1 MTGSATPRALSPAW
15 VVVVTVLSTAPVLK
29 LGDVQLVEAVQCIWI
44 AIYIASLSTSRLTP
58 PTDRLWRDL
67 RLQYGIFLVLSTAI
81 SILSFRLSFYP
92 PPNISLLK
100 QPGFVSLSRLFELG
114 LAIWFMLVLAASMA
128 RRQTLLRL
136 ALSAYCA
143 AGLVSA
149 IASIVSFGLEATL
162 GWHLYPVYGRDHRV
176 RGFLN
181 EGGPYGLFLISVIL
195 AALLRARYFPPR
207 SRIAHRFAV
216 LTLIVALGL
225 SGSKAGIL
233 AAAALCLFGVIV
245 STTTRQRFVLAALLV
260 LTTAS
265 FVLLFR
271 ARFVSYVYTFSNFQ
285 MQVYMRQSDPNLV
298 MGRIVAVFIV
308 PRMIL
313 AHPLLGIGLGNYSLM
328 RNDPD
333 YLRGLPPADQ
343 WDLPGLG
350 LIGVAAEMG
359 VPLTI
364 YFFLILLKPM
374 RYAKLAKAPAVLR
387 VAAAFQPAAVLLG
400 VNLNFFYPW
409 LFSAFALSFIFYE
422 AGEFRVSSYQLTAH
436 TESPDS
442 GRLS

>member
-1 MTGSATPRALSPAW
+1 MTRSGKSHTLPPRW
-15 VVVVTVLSTAPVLK
+15 VVVIAVLSTAPVLK
-29 LGDVQLVEAVQCIWI
+29 LGDVQLIEAVQCIWI
-44 AIYIASLSTSRLTP
+44 AIYVGSVLVYGAMPQTH
-58 PTDRLWRDL
+58 RLWRDL
-67 RLQYGIFLVLSTAI
+67 RRQYGVFLVLCAMV
-81 SILSFRLSFYP
+81 SILALRLPFYP
-92 PPNISLLK
+92 PPNISILK
-100 QPGFVSLSRLFELG
+100 QPGFVSLSRLFEFG
-114 LAIWFMLVLAASMA
+114 LVIWFMLAFANSMA
-128 RRQTLLRL
+128 RCQKLLRL
-136 ALSAYCA
+136 ALSAYCV

-149 IASIVSFGLEATL
+149 LVSIVSFGLETAL
-162 GWHLYPVYGRDHRV
+162 GWDLYLVYGVDHRV

-181 EGGPYGLFLISVIL
+181 EGGPYGLFLVSVIL

-207 SRIAHRFAV
+207 NRIAHRLAV
-216 LTLIVALGL
+216 LAMIVALGL

-233 AAAALCLFGVIV
+233 AAAALCLFGAII
-245 STTTRQRFVLAALLV
+245 STTRRQRFALGALLV

-271 ARFVSYVYTFSNFQ
+271 ARFVSYAYTFSHFQ
-285 MQVYMRQSDPNLV
+285 MEVYMRRSDPNLV

-333 YLRGLPPADQ
+333 YLRGLPATDE

-350 LIGVAAEMG
+350 LIGTAAELG

-374 RYAKLAKAPAVLR
+374 RYAKLASAPAMLR

-409 LFSAFALSFIFYE
+409 LFSAFALSLIYLKAAEVPGFD
-422 AGEFRVSSYQLTAH
+422 VSPVNLPRAAAKAF
-436 TESPDS
+436 P
-442 GRLS
+442 